1 MGEAVQEAVE
11 ALTEHEAY
19 VRALKMRLYER
30 ILREIPETSVNGPTP
45 EEGAAHVLNMR
56 FFNVRS
62 EVLLHSLEEYGIFI
76 SSGSACASNKPEEKS
91 PALSA
96 LGYGREEMDQSVRF
110 SFSRYN
116 TPEEMDETVEALK
129 KVVPMLRRYVRRK

>member
-1 MGEAVQEAVE
+1 M
-11 ALTEHEAY
+11 
-19 VRALKMRLYER
+19 
-30 ILREIPETSVNGPTP
+30 
-45 EEGAAHVLNMR
+45 
-56 FFNVRS
+56 
-62 EVLLHSLEEYGIFI
+62 HSLEEYGIFI

-116 TPEEMDETVEALK
+116 TPEEMDETIEALK